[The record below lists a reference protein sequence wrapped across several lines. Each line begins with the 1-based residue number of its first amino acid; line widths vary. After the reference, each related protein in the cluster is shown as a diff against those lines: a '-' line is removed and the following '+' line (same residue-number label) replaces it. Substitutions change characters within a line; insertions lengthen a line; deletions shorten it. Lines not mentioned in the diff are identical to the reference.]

1 MSLASPL
8 GGKLDLILW
17 PESVYAALLNRLKTE
32 EALLPALVARA
43 QKTTVLF
50 NAFEEPARGVYFFL
64 RYFWTRKMN

>member
-8 GGKLDLILW
+8 GSKLDLILW

-43 QKTTVLF
+43 QKTTVLSI
-50 NAFEEPARGVYFFL
+50 AFGRARPRRLFHSL
-64 RYFWTRKMN
+64 WRR